1 MPMQPHWQTGIDGM
15 KAKKTGRP
23 SSYSDKVAST
33 ICEQLAAGRSLTKIC
48 AGPGM
53 PGTTTVFRWIE
64 EKPDFR
70 DRYARARE
78 FQADIFAD
86 QIIDIA
92 DDAED
97 ANLARVQIDAR
108 KWTASKLRPNRYGDK
123 ITQEHTG
130 PKGIALPS
138 PEVQLTDESIE
149 RLKALVE

>member
-1 MPMQPHWQTGIDGM
+1 MLRRWRKGIDGM
-15 KAKKTGRP
+15 KAKTGRP
-23 SSYSDKVAST
+23 SLYSDKLAAS

-64 EKPDFR
+64 EKPEFR

-78 FQADIFAD
+78 FQADIYAD

-108 KWTASKLRPNRYGDK
+108 KWTASKLRPNRYGDR

-130 PKGIALPS
+130 PKGGP
-138 PEVQLTDESIE
+138 VQQVEYKLTEDDMQKLLDYVS
-149 RLKALVE
+149 